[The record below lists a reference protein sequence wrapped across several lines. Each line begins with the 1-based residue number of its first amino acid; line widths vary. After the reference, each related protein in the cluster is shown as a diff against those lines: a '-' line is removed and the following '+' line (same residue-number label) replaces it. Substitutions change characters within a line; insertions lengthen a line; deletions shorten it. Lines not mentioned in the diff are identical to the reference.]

1 MNENYKWNGVTFN
14 SKGIIIEET
23 PIIPKAKKNFTNYT
37 IPGKSGFTSIDNKT
51 YDSIPFTLKCHFK
64 DGVGNREE
72 IAAWLD
78 GYGTLQVDEEK
89 EYKGQIS
96 NTIPFEKVTRFRK
109 FPVQFLLQPIAQAVE
124 PTIISRTTTGS
135 FDSDT
140 YTDSFPIIRV
150 TGSGT
155 ITIGLNGIQFTI
167 YNASGEYILDCGAK
181 VITNNGS
188 NASNSMSGDFPKV
201 INGSNALTVTG
212 TVTALT
218 IEYKKSYL

>member
-1 MNENYKWNGVTFN
+1 MNDNYKWNGVTFN
-14 SKGIIIEET
+14 SKGIVIEEV
-23 PIIPKAKKNFTNYT
+23 PIVPKAKKIFTNYN
-37 IPGKSGFTSIDNKT
+37 IPGKSGYTSIDSKT

-78 GYGTLQVDEEK
+78 GYGTLQLDGEK

-96 NTIPFEKVTRFRK
+96 NTIPFEKVISFRK
-109 FPVQFLLQPIAQAVE
+109 FPVQFLLQPIAQAVT
-124 PTIISRTTTGS
+124 PTIISSTTSTT
-135 FDSDT
+135 FTSDT
-140 YTDSFPIIRV
+140 YTDSFPIIKV

-155 ITIGLNGIQFTI
+155 ITINLNGIQFTI

-181 VITNNGS
+181 VITNSGV

-201 INGSNALTVTG
+201 ITGSNALTVTG